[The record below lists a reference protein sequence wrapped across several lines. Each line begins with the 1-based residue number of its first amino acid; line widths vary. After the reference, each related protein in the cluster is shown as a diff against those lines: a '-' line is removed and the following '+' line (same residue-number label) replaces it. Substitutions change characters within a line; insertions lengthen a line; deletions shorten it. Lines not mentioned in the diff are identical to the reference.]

1 MVGGSSSAA
10 IDMEHRL
17 CVIDNVNNG
26 FDIYKTDSGNFMR
39 TLVKD
44 VSQRSGVCEPLP
56 KYASTW

>member
-1 MVGGSSSAA
+1 MVGGSSNAA

-26 FDIYKTDSGNFMR
+26 FDIYKTDSGS

-56 KYASTW
+56 KYGSTW